1 MQDKQPAKLCT
12 YMYSAQI
19 YLTLPQYPEVLICKP
34 IFIRI
39 LRLFGAG
46 PPRGWEGPR
55 ANTKCGAHNIDCG
68 RGSGGTALG
77 NFELLRALKCVLGAS
92 EAPFLC
98 MHTVHTYLQ
107 VGVFVQLQIKKY
119 DVRGPS

>member
-1 MQDKQPAKLCT
+1 MP
-12 YMYSAQI
+12 
-19 YLTLPQYPEVLICKP
+19 PE
-34 IFIRI
+34 
-39 LRLFGAG
+39 
-46 PPRGWEGPR
+46 
-55 ANTKCGAHNIDCG
+55 
-68 RGSGGTALG
+68 

-98 MHTVHTYLQ
+98 MHAVHTYLQ

>member
-1 MQDKQPAKLCT
+1 MP
-12 YMYSAQI
+12 
-19 YLTLPQYPEVLICKP
+19 PE
-34 IFIRI
+34 
-39 LRLFGAG
+39 
-46 PPRGWEGPR
+46 
-55 ANTKCGAHNIDCG
+55 
-68 RGSGGTALG
+68 

-107 VGVFVQLQIKKY
+107 VAVFVQLQIKKY